1 MGKGNRR
8 HGSST
13 IIAGHRL
20 VTPIKFVPYAN
31 DHPTLSR
38 LRAAAA
44 LIPMIQSGLADTKL
58 SREQASSMTLF
69 IEWAAS
75 STPENDVEQQL
86 VNELTVDLAG
96 LKAAL
101 EV

>member
-1 MGKGNRR
+1 MPMITTP
-8 HGSST
+8 SST
-13 IIAGHRL
+13 
-20 VTPIKFVPYAN
+20 
-31 DHPTLSR
+31 TLSR

-58 SREQASSMTLF
+58 SRKQASSMTLF

-75 STPENDVEQQL
+75 STPENDDEQQL

-96 LKAAL
+96 LTAAL

>member
-1 MGKGNRR
+1 MI
-8 HGSST
+8 T
-13 IIAGHRL
+13 
-20 VTPIKFVPYAN
+20 TPPSPKV
-31 DHPTLSR
+31 SR

-44 LIPMIQSGLADTKL
+44 LIPMIRSGLADTKL
-58 SREQASSMTLF
+58 SREQAVSMTSF

-75 STPENDVEQQL
+75 SMPENDVEQQL
-86 VNELTVDLAG
+86 VKELTVDLAG

>member
-1 MGKGNRR
+1 MPMITTP
-8 HGSST
+8 SSQ
-13 IIAGHRL
+13 A
-20 VTPIKFVPYAN
+20 
-31 DHPTLSR
+31 LSR
-38 LRAAAA
+38 LKAAAA
-44 LIPMIQSGLADTKL
+44 LIPMIRSGLADTKL

-75 STPENDVEQQL
+75 ITPENDVEQQL
-86 VNELTVDLAG
+86 VKKLTVDLAG

>member
-1 MGKGNRR
+1 MI
-8 HGSST
+8 T
-13 IIAGHRL
+13 
-20 VTPIKFVPYAN
+20 TPPS
-31 DHPTLSR
+31 PTLSR

>member
-1 MGKGNRR
+1 
-8 HGSST
+8 
-13 IIAGHRL
+13 
-20 VTPIKFVPYAN
+20 
-31 DHPTLSR
+31 
-38 LRAAAA
+38 
-44 LIPMIQSGLADTKL
+44 MIRSGLADTKL
-58 SREQASSMTLF
+58 SREQAASMTSF

>member
-1 MGKGNRR
+1 MATIT
-8 HGSST
+8 ST
-13 IIAGHRL
+13 PSA
-20 VTPIKFVPYAN
+20 
-31 DHPTLSR
+31 TLNR

-44 LIPMIQSGLADTKL
+44 LVPIIQSGLADSKL
-58 SREQASSMTLF
+58 SRDRANQMANF

-75 STPENDVEQQL
+75 ITPENDVEQQL
-86 VNELTVDLAG
+86 VKKLTVDLAG

>member
-1 MGKGNRR
+1 MI
-8 HGSST
+8 SMPPS
-13 IIAGHRL
+13 
-20 VTPIKFVPYAN
+20 
-31 DHPTLSR
+31 PTLSR

-44 LIPMIQSGLADTKL
+44 LIPLIQSGLADTKL

-75 STPENDVEQQL
+75 ITPENDVEQQL
-86 VNELTVDLAG
+86 VKKLTVDLAG

>member
-1 MGKGNRR
+1 MPMN
-8 HGSST
+8 T
-13 IIAGHRL
+13 
-20 VTPIKFVPYAN
+20 TPPS
-31 DHPTLSR
+31 PPLSR

-44 LIPMIQSGLADTKL
+44 LIPLIQSGLADTKL

-75 STPENDVEQQL
+75 ITPENDDEQQL
-86 VNELTVDLAG
+86 VKKLTVDLAG

>member
-1 MGKGNRR
+1 MPMITTP
-8 HGSST
+8 SS
-13 IIAGHRL
+13 
-20 VTPIKFVPYAN
+20 
-31 DHPTLSR
+31 PT

-44 LIPMIQSGLADTKL
+44 LIPLIQSGLADTKL

-75 STPENDVEQQL
+75 ITPENDVEQQL
-86 VNELTVDLAG
+86 VKKLTVDLAG

>member
-1 MGKGNRR
+1 MI
-8 HGSST
+8 T
-13 IIAGHRL
+13 
-20 VTPIKFVPYAN
+20 TPPS
-31 DHPTLSR
+31 PTLSR

-44 LIPMIQSGLADTKL
+44 LIPMIRSGLADTKL
-58 SREQASSMTLF
+58 SREQAVSMTSF

-86 VNELTVDLAG
+86 VKELTVDLAG

>member
-1 MGKGNRR
+1 MPMITTP
-8 HGSST
+8 SST
-13 IIAGHRL
+13 
-20 VTPIKFVPYAN
+20 
-31 DHPTLSR
+31 TLSR
-38 LRAAAA
+38 LSAAAA

-75 STPENDVEQQL
+75 ITPENDVEQQL
-86 VNELTVDLAG
+86 VKKLTVDLAG

>member
-1 MGKGNRR
+1 
-8 HGSST
+8 
-13 IIAGHRL
+13 
-20 VTPIKFVPYAN
+20 
-31 DHPTLSR
+31 
-38 LRAAAA
+38 
-44 LIPMIQSGLADTKL
+44 MIQSGLADKKL

-75 STPENDVEQQL
+75 ITPENDVEQQL
-86 VNELTVDLAG
+86 VKKLTVDLAG

>member
-1 MGKGNRR
+1 
-8 HGSST
+8 
-13 IIAGHRL
+13 
-20 VTPIKFVPYAN
+20 
-31 DHPTLSR
+31 
-38 LRAAAA
+38 
-44 LIPMIQSGLADTKL
+44 MIQSGLADTKL

>member
-1 MGKGNRR
+1 MPMITTP
-8 HGSST
+8 SS
-13 IIAGHRL
+13 
-20 VTPIKFVPYAN
+20 
-31 DHPTLSR
+31 PTLSR

-44 LIPMIQSGLADTKL
+44 LFPLIQSGLADTKL

-75 STPENDVEQQL
+75 ITPENDVEQQL
-86 VNELTVDLAG
+86 VKKLTVDLAG